1 LSAET
6 SFLPAAPAPV
16 SLKAGVTATQNFTV
30 EFGTPTFWVTRLR
43 PPTSDPEYLVQVNAP
58 IAVRPGQSNVWV
70 GVYSPK
76 LPAAGAS
83 LSVSGDGLTL
93 GSSTFRA
100 NVFNNL
106 NLISVRI
113 SVASNATPGMRSFVV
128 RQGANV
134 AFVNG
139 FLVIPPPIP
148 DQNFDGLDDRFQRQ
162 YFPLFTAATAAPT
175 ADPDKDG
182 YDNLAEYA
190 AGTNPTNAASN
201 PGQIPPTITGPPE
214 SHKVMIGDNVTF
226 AVTVAG
232 TPPFSYQWQYNGAP
246 LTGATNSILLITNVQ
261 PAHSG
266 AYVVVVS
273 NASGSA
279 TSPAA
284 SLTVPTIS
292 VWQSSSSYTS
302 PGETAVTCYV
312 ENQSGRP
319 LLSLCWRPQV
329 PQGWQ
334 LLAVSGQG
342 YPRLENGAIG
352 LTEMPTNNT
361 FSFQYTAS
369 VPAGQTGPQEI
380 RGIVEFQVEKLIV
393 LESITVEPITIQGAG
408 PLRLTITRPNLNV
421 VLLSLSGENGRQY
434 AVQIS
439 TNLAVWQPL
448 TNFIATQSPVQFQ
461 DTATGNRM
469 RFYRAQLRP

>member
-1 LSAET
+1 
-6 SFLPAAPAPV
+6 
-16 SLKAGVTATQNFTV
+16 
-30 EFGTPTFWVTRLR
+30 
-43 PPTSDPEYLVQVNAP
+43 
-58 IAVRPGQSNVWV
+58 
-70 GVYSPK
+70 
-76 LPAAGAS
+76 
-83 LSVSGDGLTL
+83 
-93 GSSTFRA
+93 
-100 NVFNNL
+100 
-106 NLISVRI
+106 
-113 SVASNATPGMRSFVV
+113 
-128 RQGANV
+128 
-134 AFVNG
+134 
-139 FLVIPPPIP
+139 
-148 DQNFDGLDDRFQRQ
+148 
-162 YFPLFTAATAAPT
+162 
-175 ADPDKDG
+175 
-182 YDNLAEYA
+182 
-190 AGTNPTNAASN
+190 
-201 PGQIPPTITGPPE
+201 
-214 SHKVMIGDNVTF
+214 MIGDNVTF